1 MQNIQFIHKISKGSK
16 FNQIY
21 IPKEMEADFEVGDS
35 VEVKLLKKKEKVY
48 YSKNLDELSDF
59 KEKLIKEIF
68 SILNKFNEI
77 RQIFAVGSFLT
88 QKVDYN
94 DIDLIV
100 VINKNKNEKL
110 EENIYNGLIEKINLK
125 FHIIA
130 IQEDKLNYLEKN
142 CPLTKSMF
150 YYHISNKEFNSSAER
165 NIDKKHIKFLLMM
178 SEDLLEINAG
188 SKNFYD
194 NIRRLI
200 TIERFLKQKDLN
212 PKEINKELELILND
226 FGKNI
231 LSLLKNN
238 EQIDEKTLKKLRRI
252 IKEKL
257 SDIKK
262 NLNKNEQE

>member
-130 IQEDKLNYLEKN
+130 IQEDKLHFLEKN

-150 YYHISNKEFNSSAER
+150 YYYISNKEFNPSIER
-165 NIDKKHIKFLLMM
+165 NIDKNHIKFLLMM
-178 SEDLLEINAG
+178 PEDLLEINIG

-200 TIERFLKQKDLN
+200 TIERFLKKKHLS
-212 PKEINKELELILND
+212 PKEINKELESVLNKIGAD
-226 FGKNI
+226 VIFI
-231 LSLLKNN
+231 LKNN
-238 EQIDEKTLKKLRRI
+238 EQINKKIIKKLREI
-252 IKEKL
+252 IKNRL
-257 SDIKK
+257 RGIKK
-262 NLNKNEQE
+262 ILNKNEQK

>member
-1 MQNIQFIHKISKGSK
+1 
-16 FNQIY
+16 
-21 IPKEMEADFEVGDS
+21 
-35 VEVKLLKKKEKVY
+35 
-48 YSKNLDELSDF
+48 
-59 KEKLIKEIF
+59 
-68 SILNKFNEI
+68 
-77 RQIFAVGSFLT
+77 
-88 QKVDYN
+88 
-94 DIDLIV
+94 
-100 VINKNKNEKL
+100 
-110 EENIYNGLIEKINLK
+110 
-125 FHIIA
+125 
-130 IQEDKLNYLEKN
+130 
-142 CPLTKSMF
+142 MF

-262 NLNKNEQE
+262 I